1 MLSGRNWLVKGLH
14 MSGMTLQGGT
24 APNRAPVSAG
34 NRPAGLVWL
43 ARLRRAYVPLGIL
56 GIWQA
61 GSALGWIPA
70 QPMPPPSTIAIA
82 FWQLAVTGQLLDNI
96 LVSLGRVA
104 IGLGIGVGVGSLLAL
119 AAGLSRLG
127 EDAIDATVQML
138 RTLPHLALIPL
149 MIMWF
154 GIGETPKIT
163 LIALGSMFPI
173 YLNLFSGIRGADRK
187 LREAAGTLG
196 LSRFETITNVV
207 LPAALP
213 SFLVGLRQAFG
224 IAWITLVV
232 AEQINASAGIGY
244 LVMNARDFLRTDIIF
259 VGLTI
264 YALLGLATDQSVRFL
279 ERHLLAWRPSYLN
292 QEPRR

>member
-1 MLSGRNWLVKGLH
+1 
-14 MSGMTLQGGT
+14 MSGITLGGYAGRAKAVA
-24 APNRAPVSAG
+24 APGRTP
-34 NRPAGLVWL
+34 WHQK
-43 ARLRRAYVPLGIL
+43 LRRAYVPVLIL
-56 GIWQA
+56 IIWQA
-61 GSALGWIPA
+61 LVSGGLVSPQTLPA
-70 QPMPPPSTIAIA
+70 PSAIA
-82 FWQLAVTGQLLDNI
+82 ASFWQLTVTGQLAGNCLI
-96 LVSLGRVA
+96 SLERVA
-104 IGLGIGVGVGSLLAL
+104 VGLGIGVAVGTALAL
-119 AAGLSRLG
+119 VAGLSRLG
-127 EDAIDATVQML
+127 EDAVDASVQMV

-163 LIALGSMFPI
+163 LISLGSMFPI

-187 LREAAGTLG
+187 LREAASTLG
-196 LSRFETITNVV
+196 LSHFETIVNVV

-224 IAWITLVV
+224 ISWITLVV

-264 YALLGLATDQSVRFL
+264 YALLGLLTDQSVRFL
-279 ERHLLAWRPSYLN
+279 EKHLLAWRPSFI
-292 QEPRR
+292 QESGR

>member
-1 MLSGRNWLVKGLH
+1 
-14 MSGMTLQGGT
+14 MSGATLTDFQST
-24 APNRAPVSAG
+24 A
-34 NRPAGLVWL
+34 RPSRWSWRNV
-43 ARLRRAYVPLGIL
+43 ARLFRRAYVPIGIL
-56 GIWQA
+56 IVWQT
-61 GSALGWIPA
+61 GSALGLYSV
-70 QPMPPPSTIAIA
+70 QTVPPPTVVAEA
-82 FWQLAVTGQLLDNI
+82 AWQLALSGQLATNI
-96 LVSLGRVA
+96 IVSLQRVA
-104 IGLGIGVGVGSLLAL
+104 IGLSIGVAAGTTLAL
-119 AAGLSRLG
+119 IAGLSRIG
-127 EDAIDATVQML
+127 EDAVDSTVQMV

-154 GIGETPKIT
+154 GIGETPKLT

-196 LSRFETITNVV
+196 LSHVETIIHVV

-264 YALLGLATDQSVRFL
+264 YALLGLLTDQSVRFL
-279 ERHLLAWRPSYLN
+279 EKHLLAWRPNYLK
-292 QEPRR
+292 QDAAR

>member
-1 MLSGRNWLVKGLH
+1 MSGVALQNLAPESRGTSVAAGSPAAAISPGGKRGRWLV
-14 MSGMTLQGGT
+14 
-24 APNRAPVSAG
+24 
-34 NRPAGLVWL
+34 
-43 ARLRRAYVPLGIL
+43 RLRRAYVPIGIL
-56 GIWQA
+56 LVWQA

-70 QPMPPPSTIAIA
+70 QPMPPPSTIAAA
-82 FWQLAVTGQLLDNI
+82 FWQLAVTGQLADNI

-104 IGLGIGVGVGSLLAL
+104 IGLSIGVAIGTILAL
-119 AAGLSRLG
+119 IAGLSRLG
-127 EDAIDATVQML
+127 EDAIDASVQML

-163 LIALGSMFPI
+163 LIALGSLFPI

-187 LREAAGTLG
+187 LREAASTLG
-196 LSRFETITNVV
+196 LSPFETIVNVV

-264 YALLGLATDQSVRFL
+264 YALLGLLTDQSVRLL
-279 ERHLLAWRPSYLN
+279 ERYLLAWRPSYLN
-292 QEPRR
+292 QGPAR